1 MMDNFD
7 KEEIKKLK
15 KDKNYEEIYQKYGQ
29 KLYIK
34 NASTRYKREDLKKLS
49 KEGRYMDIYNK
60 YGRDTYN
67 KYLVQAQAREI
78 REEKGLLSSVLFRI
92 KSKTRE
98 IALGLGIFTAI
109 TVPTFTVIGAEST
122 KKSIEEIQATYEE
135 EIRENDE
142 EIAKYAQE
150 VRDMELND
158 TQIIMKVMDD
168 MWERI
173 DGYGTPSEEHDK
185 TGILELALT
194 DEKAQGVC
202 RNFATDNAKRMNAIN
217 PKYNARVVTVY
228 MDQDS
233 YSELADIERNVIEDN
248 ETVSSDET
256 KNEKEN
262 KVTNSSDETKNEKE
276 NKVTKSQEIIDN
288 FIVESFGN
296 HMVTLVDIPEKDV
309 TLVMDPTNPGIGV
322 YINGKIVMLNPK
334 AIKSDKKYAEMSAK
348 EWTTAVINRGGI
360 DGINDTI
367 KDMIKSYLHFDTVD
381 EVVDELI
388 DEFGLE
394 AQNKAL
400 EIVREK
406 KKQMSSKNDNILD
419 KKLNQI
425 DEKDSKESSFE
436 KRIKVN
442 LTEEQKNKLNNID
455 KEDENSLNKSTNKDE
470 NDYNR

>member
-29 KLYIK
+29 KVYIK
-34 NASTRYKREDLKKLS
+34 NVSSRYKKEDLKKLS

-135 EIRENDE
+135 EIKENDE

-228 MDQDS
+228 VDQDS
-233 YSELADIERNVIEDN
+233 YSELADIERNIIEDN
-248 ETVSSDET
+248 ETVVKDES
-256 KNEKEN
+256 EKSETEE
-262 KVTNSSDETKNEKE
+262 VFDELLVK
-276 NKVTKSQEIIDN
+276 
-288 FIVESFGN
+288 SFGN
-296 HMVTLVDIPEKDV
+296 HMVTLVDIPERNV

-334 AIKSDKKYAEMSAK
+334 GTEVSDKYAKMSVK
-348 EWTTAVINRGGI
+348 EWTTSVISRGGM
-360 DGINDTI
+360 DGINDTL
-367 KDMIKSYLHFDTVD
+367 KDMIKSYLHSDNLD
-381 EVVDELI
+381 EVVDGLI

-394 AQNKAL
+394 AQNDAL
-400 EIVREK
+400 QFVRQKKEEK
-406 KKQMSSKNDNILD
+406 SIQDSVSEYMKQKETF
-419 KKLNQI
+419 
-425 DEKDSKESSFE
+425 DES
-436 KRIKVN
+436 IKVK
-442 LTEEQKNKLNNID
+442 LTSEQKNILNSG
-455 KEDENSLNKSTNKDE
+455 KTNNQPIKE
-470 NDYNR
+470 NDKNEGR

>member
-1 MMDNFD
+1 MNDFD

-29 KLYIK
+29 KVYIK
-34 NASTRYKREDLKKLS
+34 NASSRYKREDLKKLS

-78 REEKGLLSSVLFRI
+78 REAKGLLSSVLFRI
-92 KSKTRE
+92 RSKTRE

-228 MDQDS
+228 VDQDS
-233 YSELADIERNVIEDN
+233 YSELADIERNIIEDN
-248 ETVSSDET
+248 ETVVKDES
-256 KNEKEN
+256 EKSETEE
-262 KVTNSSDETKNEKE
+262 VFDELLVK
-276 NKVTKSQEIIDN
+276 
-288 FIVESFGN
+288 SFGN
-296 HMVTLVDIPEKDV
+296 HMVTLVDVPERNV

-334 AIKSDKKYAEMSAK
+334 GTEVSGKYAKMSVK
-348 EWTTAVINRGGI
+348 EWTTSVISRGGM
-360 DGINDTI
+360 DGINDTL
-367 KDMIKSYLHFDTVD
+367 KDMIKSYLHSDNLD
-381 EVVDELI
+381 EVVDGLI

-394 AQNKAL
+394 AQNDAL
-400 EIVREK
+400 QFVRQKKEEK
-406 KKQMSSKNDNILD
+406 SIQDSVSEYMKQKETF
-419 KKLNQI
+419 
-425 DEKDSKESSFE
+425 DES
-436 KRIKVN
+436 IKVN
-442 LTEEQKNKLNNID
+442 LTSEQKNILNNG
-455 KEDENSLNKSTNKDE
+455 KTNSQPIKE
-470 NDYNR
+470 NDKNNENEGR

>member
-1 MMDNFD
+1 
-7 KEEIKKLK
+7 
-15 KDKNYEEIYQKYGQ
+15 
-29 KLYIK
+29 
-34 NASTRYKREDLKKLS
+34 
-49 KEGRYMDIYNK
+49 MDIYNK

-78 REEKGLLSSVLFRI
+78 REAKGLLSSVLFRI
-92 KSKTRE
+92 RSKTRE

-228 MDQDS
+228 VDQDS
-233 YSELADIERNVIEDN
+233 YSELADIERNIIEDN
-248 ETVSSDET
+248 ETVVKDES
-256 KNEKEN
+256 EKSETEE
-262 KVTNSSDETKNEKE
+262 VFDELLVK
-276 NKVTKSQEIIDN
+276 
-288 FIVESFGN
+288 SFGN
-296 HMVTLVDIPEKDV
+296 HMVTLVDVPERNV

-334 AIKSDKKYAEMSAK
+334 GTEVSGKYAKMSVK
-348 EWTTAVINRGGI
+348 EWTTSVISRGGM
-360 DGINDTI
+360 DGINDTL
-367 KDMIKSYLHFDTVD
+367 KDMIKSYLHSDNLD
-381 EVVDELI
+381 EVVDGLI

-394 AQNKAL
+394 AQNDAL
-400 EIVREK
+400 QFVRQKKEEK
-406 KKQMSSKNDNILD
+406 SIQDSVSEYMKQKETF
-419 KKLNQI
+419 
-425 DEKDSKESSFE
+425 DES
-436 KRIKVN
+436 IKVK
-442 LTEEQKNKLNNID
+442 LTSEQKNILNSGKTNNQPI
-455 KEDENSLNKSTNKDE
+455 KENDKDE
-470 NDYNR
+470 ER

>member
-29 KLYIK
+29 KVYIK
-34 NASTRYKREDLKKLS
+34 NVSSRYKKEDLKKLS

-78 REEKGLLSSVLFRI
+78 REAKGLLSSVLFRI
-92 KSKTRE
+92 RSKTRE

-135 EIRENDE
+135 EIKENDE

-217 PKYNARVVTVY
+217 SKYNARVVTVY
-228 MDQDS
+228 VDQDS
-233 YSELADIERNVIEDN
+233 YSELADIERNIIEDN
-248 ETVSSDET
+248 ETVVKDES
-256 KNEKEN
+256 EKSETEE
-262 KVTNSSDETKNEKE
+262 VFDELLVK
-276 NKVTKSQEIIDN
+276 
-288 FIVESFGN
+288 SFGN
-296 HMVTLVDIPEKDV
+296 HMVTLVDVPERNV

-334 AIKSDKKYAEMSAK
+334 GTEVSGKYAKMSVK
-348 EWTTAVINRGGI
+348 EWTTSVISRGGM
-360 DGINDTI
+360 DGINDTL
-367 KDMIKSYLHFDTVD
+367 KDMIKSYLHSDNLD
-381 EVVDELI
+381 EVVDGLI

-394 AQNKAL
+394 AQNDAL
-400 EIVREK
+400 QFVRQKKEEK
-406 KKQMSSKNDNILD
+406 SIQDSVSKYMEQ
-419 KKLNQI
+419 KGTF
-425 DEKDSKESSFE
+425 DES
-436 KRIKVN
+436 IKVN
-442 LTEEQKNKLNNID
+442 LTSEQKNILNSG
-455 KEDENSLNKSTNKDE
+455 KTNNQPIKE
-470 NDYNR
+470 NDKNEGR

>member
-29 KLYIK
+29 KVYIK
-34 NASTRYKREDLKKLS
+34 NVSSRYKKEDLKKLS

-228 MDQDS
+228 VDQDS
-233 YSELADIERNVIEDN
+233 YSELADIERNIIEDN
-248 ETVSSDET
+248 ETVVKDES
-256 KNEKEN
+256 EKSETEE
-262 KVTNSSDETKNEKE
+262 VFDELLVK
-276 NKVTKSQEIIDN
+276 
-288 FIVESFGN
+288 SFGN
-296 HMVTLVDIPEKDV
+296 HMVTLVDIPERNV

-322 YINGKIVMLNPK
+322 YINGKIEEIPYGTYIIEMLNPK
-334 AIKSDKKYAEMSAK
+334 GTEVSDKYAKMSVK
-348 EWTTAVINRGGI
+348 EWTTSVISRGGI
-360 DGINDTI
+360 DGINDTL
-367 KDMIKSYLHFDTVD
+367 KDMIKSYLHSDNLD
-381 EVVDELI
+381 EVVDGLI

-394 AQNKAL
+394 AQNDAL
-400 EIVREK
+400 QFVRQKKEEK
-406 KKQMSSKNDNILD
+406 SIQDSVSKYMEQ
-419 KKLNQI
+419 KGTF
-425 DEKDSKESSFE
+425 DES
-436 KRIKVN
+436 IKVN
-442 LTEEQKNKLNNID
+442 LTSEQKNILNSG
-455 KEDENSLNKSTNKDE
+455 KTNNQPIKE
-470 NDYNR
+470 NDKNEGR

>member
-1 MMDNFD
+1 MMNDFD

-29 KLYIK
+29 KVYIK
-34 NASTRYKREDLKKLS
+34 NASSRYKREDLKKLS

-78 REEKGLLSSVLFRI
+78 REAKGLLSSVLFRI
-92 KSKTRE
+92 RSKTRE

-228 MDQDS
+228 VDQDS
-233 YSELADIERNVIEDN
+233 YSELADIERNIIEDN
-248 ETVSSDET
+248 ETVVKDES
-256 KNEKEN
+256 EKSETEE
-262 KVTNSSDETKNEKE
+262 VFDELLVK
-276 NKVTKSQEIIDN
+276 
-288 FIVESFGN
+288 SFGN
-296 HMVTLVDIPEKDV
+296 HMVTLVDVPERNV

-334 AIKSDKKYAEMSAK
+334 GTEVSGKYAKMSVK
-348 EWTTAVINRGGI
+348 EWTTSVISRGGM
-360 DGINDTI
+360 DGINDTL
-367 KDMIKSYLHFDTVD
+367 KDMIKSYLHSDNLD
-381 EVVDELI
+381 EVVDGLI

-394 AQNKAL
+394 AQNDAL
-400 EIVREK
+400 QFVRQKKEEK
-406 KKQMSSKNDNILD
+406 SIQDSVSEYMKQKETF
-419 KKLNQI
+419 
-425 DEKDSKESSFE
+425 DES
-436 KRIKVN
+436 IKVN
-442 LTEEQKNKLNNID
+442 LTSEQKNILNNG
-455 KEDENSLNKSTNKDE
+455 KTNSQPIKE
-470 NDYNR
+470 NDKNNENEGR

>member
-1 MMDNFD
+1 MMNDFD

-29 KLYIK
+29 KVYIK
-34 NASTRYKREDLKKLS
+34 NASSRYKREDLKKLS

-78 REEKGLLSSVLFRI
+78 REAKGLLSSVLFRI

-173 DGYGTPSEEHDK
+173 DGYGTPSEEHDQ

-228 MDQDS
+228 VDQDS
-233 YSELADIERNVIEDN
+233 YSELADIERNIIEDN
-248 ETVSSDET
+248 ETVVKDES
-256 KNEKEN
+256 EKSETEE
-262 KVTNSSDETKNEKE
+262 VFDELLVK
-276 NKVTKSQEIIDN
+276 
-288 FIVESFGN
+288 SFGN
-296 HMVTLVDIPEKDV
+296 HMVTLVDVPERNV

-334 AIKSDKKYAEMSAK
+334 GTEVSGKYAKMSVK
-348 EWTTAVINRGGI
+348 EWTTSVISRGGM
-360 DGINDTI
+360 DGINNTL
-367 KDMIKSYLHFDTVD
+367 KDMIKSYLHSDNLD
-381 EVVDELI
+381 EVVDGLI

-394 AQNKAL
+394 AQNDAL
-400 EIVREK
+400 QFVRQKKEEK
-406 KKQMSSKNDNILD
+406 SIQESIQDSVSEYMKQKETF
-419 KKLNQI
+419 
-425 DEKDSKESSFE
+425 DES
-436 KRIKVN
+436 IKVK
-442 LTEEQKNKLNNID
+442 LTSEQKNILNNG
-455 KEDENSLNKSTNKDE
+455 KTNSQPIKE
-470 NDYNR
+470 NDKNNENEGR

>member
-29 KLYIK
+29 KVYIK
-34 NASTRYKREDLKKLS
+34 NVSSRYKKEDLKKLS

-135 EIRENDE
+135 EIKENDE

-228 MDQDS
+228 VDQDS
-233 YSELADIERNVIEDN
+233 YSELADIERNIIEDN
-248 ETVSSDET
+248 ETVVKDES
-256 KNEKEN
+256 EKSETEE
-262 KVTNSSDETKNEKE
+262 VFDELLVK
-276 NKVTKSQEIIDN
+276 
-288 FIVESFGN
+288 SFGN
-296 HMVTLVDIPEKDV
+296 HMVTLVDIPERNV

-334 AIKSDKKYAEMSAK
+334 GTEVSDKYAKMSVK
-348 EWTTAVINRGGI
+348 EWTTSVISRGGI
-360 DGINDTI
+360 DGINDTL
-367 KDMIKSYLHFDTVD
+367 KDMIKSYLHSDNLD
-381 EVVDELI
+381 EVVDGLI

-394 AQNKAL
+394 AQNDAL
-400 EIVREK
+400 QFVRQKKEEK
-406 KKQMSSKNDNILD
+406 SIQDSVSKYMEQ
-419 KKLNQI
+419 KGTF
-425 DEKDSKESSFE
+425 DES
-436 KRIKVN
+436 IKVN
-442 LTEEQKNKLNNID
+442 LTSEQKNILNSG
-455 KEDENSLNKSTNKDE
+455 KTNNQPIKE
-470 NDYNR
+470 NDKNEGR

>member
-1 MMDNFD
+1 MQ
-7 KEEIKKLK
+7 IKKEVF
-15 KDKNYEEIYQKYGQ
+15 YEEIYQKYGQ
-29 KLYIK
+29 KVYIK
-34 NASTRYKREDLKKLS
+34 NVSSRYKREDLKKLS

-135 EIRENDE
+135 EIKENDE

-228 MDQDS
+228 VDQDS
-233 YSELADIERNVIEDN
+233 YSELADIERNIIEDN
-248 ETVSSDET
+248 ETVVKDES
-256 KNEKEN
+256 EKSETEE
-262 KVTNSSDETKNEKE
+262 VFDELLVK
-276 NKVTKSQEIIDN
+276 
-288 FIVESFGN
+288 SFGN
-296 HMVTLVDIPEKDV
+296 HMVTLVDIPERNV

-334 AIKSDKKYAEMSAK
+334 GTEVSGKYAKMSVK
-348 EWTTAVINRGGI
+348 EWTTSVISRGGM
-360 DGINDTI
+360 DGINDTL
-367 KDMIKSYLHFDTVD
+367 KDMIKSYLHSDNLD
-381 EVVDELI
+381 EVVDGLI

-394 AQNKAL
+394 AQNDAL
-400 EIVREK
+400 QFVRQKKEEK
-406 KKQMSSKNDNILD
+406 SIQDSVSKYM
-419 KKLNQI
+419 
-425 DEKDSKESSFE
+425 
-436 KRIKVN
+436 
-442 LTEEQKNKLNNID
+442 EQKGTF
-455 KEDENSLNKSTNKDE
+455 DELIK
-470 NDYNR
+470 

>member
-29 KLYIK
+29 KVYIK
-34 NASTRYKREDLKKLS
+34 NVSSRYKKEDLKKLS

-142 EIAKYAQE
+142 EIAKYVQE

-228 MDQDS
+228 VDQDS
-233 YSELADIERNVIEDN
+233 YSELADIERNIIEDN
-248 ETVSSDET
+248 ETVVKDES
-256 KNEKEN
+256 EKSETEE
-262 KVTNSSDETKNEKE
+262 VFDELLVK
-276 NKVTKSQEIIDN
+276 
-288 FIVESFGN
+288 SFGN
-296 HMVTLVDIPEKDV
+296 HMVTLVDIPERNV

-334 AIKSDKKYAEMSAK
+334 GTEVSDKYAKMSVK
-348 EWTTAVINRGGI
+348 EWTTSVISRGGI
-360 DGINDTI
+360 DGINDTV
-367 KDMIKSYLHFDTVD
+367 KDMIKSYLHSDNLD
-381 EVVDELI
+381 EVVDGLI

-394 AQNKAL
+394 AQNDAL
-400 EIVREK
+400 QFVRQKKEEK
-406 KKQMSSKNDNILD
+406 SIQDSVSKYMEQ
-419 KKLNQI
+419 KGTF
-425 DEKDSKESSFE
+425 DES
-436 KRIKVN
+436 IKVK
-442 LTEEQKNKLNNID
+442 LTSEQKNILNNG
-455 KEDENSLNKSTNKDE
+455 KTNSQPIKE
-470 NDYNR
+470 NDKNNENEGR